1 MPIENSLSFRGLV
14 TSPNN
19 LGAGSE
25 GALVV
30 ADNVTI
36 RYPDVLEPRRGQ
48 ESQTVE
54 DRIGCAV
61 TEPIDGF
68 RFINLSSPF
77 SVSPG
82 DTVLLYP
89 LSGTPDSYVVY
100 DVQSPT
106 QFRIQTSVTTA
117 YLAVI
122 LASEAWSFPVSQVTF
137 FDDATF
143 VHSESA
149 SKIKVVDGQTL
160 TGQYAAAQPDG
171 HPSYRLKTAVNGRHL
186 HAATDKGVVVVE
198 SANTVT
204 PRVSGIQAPTLPIG
218 TVVADTGSPIPPGW
232 LADGASVA
240 YRVVFGFKDEN
251 DVVHLGPPSER
262 IVVTNTTGSLGN
274 VYLGVALINAPVDVN
289 GDLISGLFVQF
300 YRSAVVTS
308 PTQPTDL
315 LQLATEVNVDPTVYT
330 RNSEFFTTDI
340 APPEFV
346 AAQLPLYTNEEQEGA
361 TQANEPPPY
370 STDLASW
377 SQRLWYA
384 NTRQPDS
391 LAVQLLGVGGGGN
404 ANLDATGL
412 RVGDTITIDTGATSV
427 TLTASTATDSN
438 AQTFLVYSAGTP
450 TENISRTLEQLATCV
465 NGQVALDRSDI
476 IAYLVTD
483 ATFDIRSNILFRRL
497 TVDETSSTGFTV
509 TYATPLL
516 TCVYTSSVG
525 TTHTFTLAGHGFLVG
540 DKVEMRSTAV
550 VSFITPVTIT
560 AVTTNTFSFV
570 STNPNIS
577 LATKVKRRFADTVW
591 NPDLSVGQTSENQ
604 RSPERLY
611 YSKVLEPEAVPAL
624 NYIDV
629 GTAGKAIL
637 RIQPQRDRLLVF
649 KEEGTFAI
657 YGDYPFSAQLV
668 DDTVQIIAPDSVTA
682 IGSTVFALMD
692 DGIVA
697 VTEGSIQPIDEPI
710 DSLLKPYFASSKL
723 TTTAT
728 AFGVGYES
736 EKVFALFMPNIG
748 VTGYGAKA
756 YVYGLAS
763 GAWTTWSF
771 PAERKCG
778 RVSPSLDAGFYG
790 LAASPYLVKDRK
802 TSTIADYIQDDG
814 LTPIIST
821 VQWAPTTLGAPYATK
836 QVREAHFHFRE
847 VKRNSSANRTILA
860 QFSLKTDIVPA
871 GESIFAWPGGD
882 STLPA
887 GTVIGP
893 AELPLQFRKLVPQ
906 PVQRAT
912 YYTLGLSAIV
922 ETTYWA
928 LNGYSLVYEGTSERT
943 GTVR

>member
-1 MPIENSLSFRGLV
+1 MPFETSLSFRGLN

-25 GALVV
+25 GALVE
-30 ADNVTI
+30 ADNVVI
-36 RYPDVLEPRRGQ
+36 RFPDVLEPRRGQ
-48 ESQTVE
+48 E
-54 DRIGCAV
+54 AV
-61 TEPIDGF
+61 T
-68 RFINLSSPF
+68 
-77 SVSPG
+77 V
-82 DTVLLYP
+82 
-89 LSGTPDSYVVY
+89 
-100 DVQSPT
+100 
-106 QFRIQTSVTTA
+106 
-117 YLAVI
+117 
-122 LASEAWSFPVSQVTF
+122 ASWTNPVSQVAF
-137 FDDATF
+137 FDDDTLI
-143 VHSESA
+143 HSESA
-149 SKIKVVDGQTL
+149 NKIRFVGAAQNL
-160 TGQYAAAQPDG
+160 TGDYSAAQPDG
-171 HPSYRLKTAVNGRHL
+171 FSAYRLKTAVNGRHL
-186 HAATDKGVVVVE
+186 HAATDLGVVVIE
-198 SANTVT
+198 SADTVT

-218 TVVADTGSPIPPGW
+218 AVVPDTGSPVPPGW
-232 LADGASVA
+232 LADGESVA

-251 DVVHLGPPSER
+251 DVIHLGPPSER

-274 VYLGVALINAPVDVN
+274 VYLGVLLITAPVDVN
-289 GDLISGLFVQF
+289 GDLIPGLFVQF

-308 PTQPTDL
+308 PTLPTEL
-315 LQLATEVNVDPTVYT
+315 LQLATEVNVDTTEYT

-340 APPEFV
+340 APPQFV
-346 AAQLPLYTNEEQEGA
+346 AAQLPLYTNDEREGS
-361 TQANEPPPY
+361 TQANSPAPY

-404 ANLDATGL
+404 TNLDATGL
-412 RVGDTITIDTGATSV
+412 RVGDTITINTGAMSV
-427 TLTASTATDSN
+427 TLTASTGTNSN
-438 AQTFLVYSAGTP
+438 AQTFQVYSAGTP
-450 TENISRTLEQLATCV
+450 SENISRTLEQLATCV

-483 ATFDIRSNILFRRL
+483 TTFNIRSNILFRRL
-497 TVDETSSTGFTV
+497 TVDAASSVGFTV

-516 TCVYTSSVG
+516 TCTYTSSVG

-560 AVTTNTFSFV
+560 AITTNTFTFV

-577 LATKVKRRFADTVW
+577 LATKVKRRFANTVW

-604 RSPERLY
+604 LSPERLY

-629 GTAGKAIL
+629 GTAGKPIL
-637 RIQPQRDRLLVF
+637 RIQPQRDRLLVL

-668 DDTVQIIAPDSVTA
+668 DDTVQLIAPDSVTA

-692 DGIVA
+692 DGVVA
-697 VTEGSIQPIDEPI
+697 ITEGSIQPIDEPI
-710 DSLLKPYFASSKL
+710 DSLLKPYFASLKL

-736 EKVFALFMPNIG
+736 EKVFALFMPDIG
-748 VTGYGAKA
+748 VTGYNAKA
-756 YVYGLAS
+756 YVYGLTS

-771 PAERKCG
+771 PVERKCG

-790 LAASPYLVKDRK
+790 LQGTGSRYLAKDRK
-802 TSTIADYIQDDG
+802 TSSVEDYLQETNSAIV
-814 LTPIIST
+814 ST
-821 VQWAPTTLGAPYATK
+821 VRWAPTTLGTPYATK

-847 VKRNSSANRTILA
+847 AKRNPTVPNKGVEAT
-860 QFSLKTDIVPA
+860 FSLKTDIVPA
-871 GESIFAWPGGD
+871 GESIPVIALTD
-882 STLPA
+882 TTIPA
-887 GTVIGP
+887 SSVIGP

-906 PVQRAT
+906 FVQRAT
-912 YYTLGLSAIV
+912 YFTLGLSARV
-922 ETTYWA
+922 SQSYWA
-928 LNGYSLVYEGTSERT
+928 LNGYTLVFDSTSERT

>member
-30 ADNVTI
+30 ADNVVI

-48 ESQTVE
+48 QSQTIE
-54 DRIGCAV
+54 DRIGCTV
-61 TEPIDGF
+61 TPPVDDF
-68 RFINLSSPF
+68 RFVNLSSPI

-89 LSGTPDSYVVY
+89 LSGTPDSYSVY

-149 SKIKVVDGQTL
+149 SKIKVVGGQTL

-171 HPSYRLKTAVNGRHL
+171 YPSYRLKTAVNGRHL
-186 HAATDKGVVVVE
+186 HAATDKGVVVIQ
-198 SANTVT
+198 SADTVT

-218 TVVADTGSPIPPGW
+218 AVVPDTGSPVPPGW

-240 YRVVFGFKDEN
+240 YRAVFGFKDEN
-251 DVVHLGPPSER
+251 DVIHLGPPSER

-274 VYLGVALINAPVDVN
+274 VRLGVLLITAPVDVN

-315 LQLATEVNVDPTVYT
+315 LQLATEVNVDPAEYT

-346 AAQLPLYTNEEQEGA
+346 VAQLPLYTNEEQEGA

-497 TVDETSSTGFTV
+497 TVDAASSVGFTV
-509 TYATPLL
+509 TYATPIE
-516 TCVYTSSVG
+516 TCTYTSSSG

-540 DKVEMRSTAV
+540 DKVAMRRVPIAGFVTQN
-550 VSFITPVTIT
+550 VTIT

-570 STNPNIS
+570 SSYANITT
-577 LATKVKRRFADTVW
+577 ANRVKRRFANTVW

-629 GTAGKAIL
+629 GTVGKPIL
-637 RIQPQRDRLLVF
+637 RIQPQRDRLLVL

-668 DDTVQIIAPDSVTA
+668 DDTVQLIAPDSVTA

-692 DGIVA
+692 DGVVA
-697 VTEGSIQPIDEPI
+697 ITEGSIQPLDEPI

-736 EKVFALFMPNIG
+736 EKVFALFMPDIG

-756 YVYGLAS
+756 YVYGLTS

-771 PAERKCG
+771 PVERKCG

-802 TSTIADYIQDDG
+802 TSTTLDYENENGTDI
-814 LTPIIST
+814 TST
-821 VQWAPTTLGAPYATK
+821 VRWAPTTLGTPYATK
-836 QVREAHFHFRE
+836 QVREVHAHFRD
-847 VKRNSSANRTILA
+847 VKAYPPSYPVGMTW
-860 QFSLKTDIVPA
+860 SLKTDIVPA
-871 GESIFAWPGGD
+871 GESIPLWTSTDGFSAD
-882 STLPA
+882 S
-887 GTVIGP
+887 TVIGP
-893 AELPLQFRKLVPQ
+893 ARLPFQFRKLVPQ
-906 PVQRAT
+906 TVQRAT
-912 YYTLGLSAIV
+912 YFTLGLSATV
-922 ETTYWA
+922 NRSYWA
-928 LNGYSLVYEGTSERT
+928 LNGYTLVFDSTSERT

>member
-1 MPIENSLSFRGLV
+1 MPIENSLSFKGLV

-25 GALVV
+25 GALVE
-30 ADNVTI
+30 ADNVVI
-36 RYPDVLEPRRGQ
+36 RFPDVLEPRRGQ
-48 ESQTVE
+48 ETV
-54 DRIGCAV
+54 
-61 TEPIDGF
+61 
-68 RFINLSSPF
+68 
-77 SVSPG
+77 
-82 DTVLLYP
+82 TV
-89 LSGTPDSYVVY
+89 
-100 DVQSPT
+100 
-106 QFRIQTSVTTA
+106 
-117 YLAVI
+117 
-122 LASEAWSFPVSQVTF
+122 ASWTNPVSQVAF
-137 FDDATF
+137 FDDDTLI
-143 VHSESA
+143 HSESA
-149 SKIKVVDGQTL
+149 NKIRFVGAAQNL
-160 TGQYAAAQPDG
+160 TGDYSAAQPDG
-171 HPSYRLKTAVNGRHL
+171 FSAYRLKTAVNGRHL
-186 HAATDKGVVVVE
+186 HAATDKGVVVIE
-198 SANTVT
+198 SSDTIT

-218 TVVADTGSPIPPGW
+218 AVIPDTGSPVPPGW
-232 LADGASVA
+232 LANGESVA
-240 YRVVFGFKDEN
+240 YRVVFGFKDDN
-251 DVVHLGPPSER
+251 DVIHLGPPSER

-274 VYLGVALINAPVDVN
+274 VYLGVLLITAPVDVN
-289 GDLISGLFVQF
+289 GDLIPGLFVQF

-308 PTQPTDL
+308 PTQPTKL
-315 LQLATEVNVDPTVYT
+315 LQLATEVNIDAAEYT

-361 TQANEPPPY
+361 TQANEPAPY

-404 ANLDATGL
+404 TNLDATGL
-412 RVGDTITIDTGATSV
+412 RVGDTITIDTGVTSV
-427 TLTASTATDSN
+427 TLTASTVTDSN
-438 AQTFLVYSAGTP
+438 AQTFQVYSAGNP
-450 TENISRTLEQLATCV
+450 SENVSRTLEQLATCV

-483 ATFDIRSNILFRRL
+483 ATFNIRSNILFRRL
-497 TVDETSSTGFTV
+497 TVDKASSVGFTV
-509 TYATPLL
+509 TYATPERSC
-516 TCVYTSSVG
+516 TFTSSSG
-525 TTHTFTLAGHGFLVG
+525 TTRTFTLAGHGFLVG
-540 DKVEMRSTAV
+540 DKVAISRIPRTGFV
-550 VSFITPVTIT
+550 TQNVTIT
-560 AVTTNTFSFV
+560 AVTTDTFSFV
-570 STNPNIS
+570 SSYANITTAN
-577 LATKVKRRFADTVW
+577 LVKRRFANTVW

-604 RSPERLY
+604 LSPERLY

-692 DGIVA
+692 DGVVA
-697 VTEGSIQPIDEPI
+697 VTEGSIQAIDEPI

-723 TTTAT
+723 TATAT

-748 VTGYGAKA
+748 VTGYGPKA

-771 PAERKCG
+771 PVERKCG

-790 LAASPYLVKDRK
+790 LQGSGSRYLVKDRK
-802 TSTIADYIQDDG
+802 TSSVEDYLQETNAAIV
-814 LTPIIST
+814 ST

-847 VKRNSSANRTILA
+847 AKRNPDNTRFVEAT
-860 QFSLKTDIVPA
+860 FSLKTDIVPA
-871 GESIFAWPGGD
+871 GESIPVIALTD
-882 STLPA
+882 TTIPA
-887 GTVIGP
+887 SSVIGP
-893 AELPLQFRKLVPQ
+893 AELPLQFRKLVP
-906 PVQRAT
+906 PSVQRAT
-912 YYTLGLSAIV
+912 YYTLGLSATV
-922 ETTYWA
+922 SRSYWA